1 MVFYG
6 NGIVWDAVKNK
17 NLCRVSDGKYETDND
32 EIIQYL
38 IKLGFNYESEII
50 VEDIE
55 LKEPDSIEKIDI
67 DYKELN
73 FTDLK
78 KKAKEKGI
86 NSYKMS
92 KEELIASLEKVGD

>member
-17 NLCRVSDGKYETDND
+17 NLCKFIDGKYETDSD
-32 EIIQYL
+32 DIIQHL
-38 IKLGFNYESEII
+38 IKLGFNYENEVIK
-50 VEDIE
+50 EDIK
-55 LKEPDSIEKIDI
+55 LKELDRVDKINIE
-67 DYKELN
+67 YKELN
-73 FTDLK
+73 FADLK